1 MHANSLNQLVFG
13 QDYRNTDQPN
23 LIIFLPHNLQMKK
36 EIVVLE
42 PKNKTLS

>member
-1 MHANSLNQLVFG
+1 MHANSLHQLVFG
-13 QDYRNTDQPN
+13 QDDRNTDQPN

-42 PKNKTLS
+42 PKNKILS